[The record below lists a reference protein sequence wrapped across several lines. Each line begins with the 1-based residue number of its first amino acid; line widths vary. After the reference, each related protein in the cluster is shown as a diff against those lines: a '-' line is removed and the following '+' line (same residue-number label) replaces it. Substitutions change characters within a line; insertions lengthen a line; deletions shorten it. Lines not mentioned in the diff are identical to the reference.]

1 MRAIGKSML
10 LLFSTLGA
18 AMPVRAQDTG
28 AAIAG
33 GQVFR
38 VDDSGTVVLDPVLEM
53 QWQTAGRTSICSP
66 LVSASTRVSV
76 QLNLAAWTGRTGRI
90 YMTLPR
96 TSGPTVRATWNTGG
110 TLLPGSLVSGD
121 RSLVYAGP
129 INGVSLHDLIEIKLE
144 ADGARL
150 IQPEAL
156 AFGFEI
162 EVDQ

>member
-1 MRAIGKSML
+1 M
-10 LLFSTLGA
+10 A
-18 AMPVRAQDTG
+18 AAPIAARAQDVNLAT
-28 AAIAG
+28 
-33 GQVFR
+33 GQVYR
-38 VDDSGTVVLDPVLEM
+38 VDDSGTVVLDPVLQM
-53 QWQTAGRTSICSP
+53 QWQTPGRSGASP

-76 QLNLAAWTGRTGRI
+76 QLNLMAWSGRSGRI

-96 TSGPTVRATWNTGG
+96 TSGPTVRATWRTGG
-110 TLLPGSLVSGD
+110 TLLPGSLLSGD
-121 RSLVYAGP
+121 RTMVYAGT
-129 INGVSLHDLIEIKLE
+129 INGPLLRDMLDIRLE